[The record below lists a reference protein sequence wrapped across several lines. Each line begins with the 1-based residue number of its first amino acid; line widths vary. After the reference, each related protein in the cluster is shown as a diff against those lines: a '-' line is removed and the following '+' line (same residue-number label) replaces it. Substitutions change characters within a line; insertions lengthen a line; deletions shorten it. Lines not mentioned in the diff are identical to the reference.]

1 MKGAIIGDVVGSI
14 YEFDNLKSKDF
25 ELFNPECEFTDDS
38 VLTIAVAEALLNF
51 NPDDEENF
59 KENLIDI
66 FHKYGELYPDVGYGG
81 HYLSWVE
88 NKRRNPYN
96 SCGNGSAMRTSA
108 VGWYAKSIEECE
120 RLAKLCAEITHNHP
134 DGIAG
139 AEATA
144 GVIFLARNGASKDEL
159 KAYMEKYYPV
169 DFTIDEIRPT
179 YEYEI
184 INKTTVPQAFRCFY
198 EATNFEDTIRNAIS
212 IGGDSDTVAAI
223 AGSMAEAYFG
233 IPEDIAE
240 TGMSYLDNYM
250 SEIIEEFYKTIVKST

>member
-1 MKGAIIGDVVGSI
+1 MKGAIIGDIVGST

-25 ELFNPECEFTDDS
+25 ELFKPECEFTDDS
-38 VLTIAVAEALLNF
+38 VLTVAVAEALLNF

-66 FHKYGELYPDVGYGG
+66 FHKYGEMYPDVGYGG
-81 HYLSWVE
+81 NYLSWVE
-88 NKRRNPYN
+88 NKRRDLYN

-120 RLAKLCAEITHNHP
+120 RIAKLCAEITHNHP

-139 AEATA
+139 AQATA

-184 INKTTVPQAFRCFY
+184 INKKTVPQAFQCFY
-198 EATNFEDTIRNAIS
+198 EATDFEDTIRNAIS

-223 AGSMAEAYFG
+223 AGSMAEAFFG
-233 IPEDIAE
+233 IPEDIE
-240 TGMSYLDNYM
+240 KECMSYLDDYM
-250 SEIIEEFYKTIVKST
+250 SYIVEKYYSKYI

>member
-1 MKGAIIGDVVGSI
+1 MKGAIIGDIVGSI
-14 YEFDNLKSKDF
+14 YEFDNLKSKNF
-25 ELFNPECEFTDDS
+25 ELFKPECEFTDDS
-38 VLTIAVAEALLNF
+38 VLTVAVAEALLNF
-51 NPDDEENF
+51 NPDDGENF
-59 KENLIDI
+59 KENLIGI
-66 FHKYGELYPDVGYGG
+66 FHKYGEMYPDVGYGG

-88 NKRRNPYN
+88 NKRREPYN

-120 RLAKLCAEITHNHP
+120 RIAKLCAEITHNHP

-139 AEATA
+139 AQATA
-144 GVIFLARNGASKDEL
+144 GVIFLARNDASKDEL

-184 INKTTVPQAFRCFY
+184 INKTTVPQAFQCFY
-198 EATNFEDTIRNAIS
+198 EAKDFEDTIRNAIS

-223 AGSMAEAYFG
+223 AGSMAEAFFG

-240 TGMSYLDNYM
+240 TGMTYLDEYM
-250 SEIIEEFYKTIVKST
+250 SDIVDEFYSKYV